1 VLSAGEV
8 VEQGTPQELISNGS
22 WFASFA
28 SASEESAEEEPMRT
42 MKGRIVEMT
51 P

>member
-8 VEQGTPQELISNGS
+8 VEQGTPQELISNGG

-28 SASEESAEEEPMRT
+28 SASEERAKEEPMKT
-42 MKGRIVEMT
+42 MKGRGVEIIS
-51 P
+51 